1 MTHRHRRALSK
12 QKATAWEKC
21 EGFLLRGEMFLA
33 SISRACAPVGIIVI
47 AMSTCLASD
56 TVYEPSASDPRVVA
70 ALAAQKRLGDVMLA
84 LDMVG
89 IETLMAPDLLVNAP
103 INKVAN
109 RENVIARLQAS
120 KISYE
125 PGYEP
130 TIDFAGV
137 RGDVVVIMGE
147 EVTHPNKDA
156 PYAGKIE
163 HRRFTDVW
171 KQFDGVWKLWIR
183 QATIT
188 KVE

>member
-1 MTHRHRRALSK
+1 M
-12 QKATAWEKC
+12 
-21 EGFLLRGEMFLA
+21 
-33 SISRACAPVGIIVI
+33 SISGAAVGMIVVAI
-47 AMSTCLASD
+47 ATCLASD

-70 ALAAQKRLGDVMLA
+70 ALAAQRRLGDVMQA
-84 LDMVG
+84 VNIAG
-89 IETLMAPDLLVNAP
+89 IESLMAPDLLVNAP

-109 RENVIARLQAS
+109 RENVIARLKAS
-120 KISYE
+120 QISYE
-125 PGYEP
+125 PGYER

-171 KQFDGVWKLWIR
+171 KQFGGVW
-183 QATIT
+183 
-188 KVE
+188 

>member
-1 MTHRHRRALSK
+1 MIHGHRKALLK
-12 QKATAWEKC
+12 QKVSAWEKG
-21 EGFLLRGEMFLA
+21 ESFLPRRGMFLA
-33 SISRACAPVGIIVI
+33 SILRARVPVGIIVL
-47 AMSTCLASD
+47 AMSASLASD

-70 ALAAQKRLGDVMLA
+70 ALAAQKRLGEVMQA
-84 LDMVG
+84 VDIAGV
-89 IETLMAPDLLVNAP
+89 ETLMAPDLLVNAP

-109 RENVIARLQAS
+109 RDNVIARLKAS
-120 KISYE
+120 QISYE
-125 PGYEP
+125 PGYER

-171 KQFDGVWKLWIR
+171 KQFGGVWKLWIR

-188 KVE
+188 KIE